1 MKINH
6 QCASWKYTKSGSE
19 IVIIGHQPSS
29 VVLNLLNFFQIYGWF
44 YATLCK
50 TQYRPR
56 TFTPLFQMFSMYI
69 RIVLS
74 ESKILKTQGWD
85 PISIEIVTG
94 LGSLS
99 ISAPLT
105 DRKEFKLHTVHSGTW
120 VQTRPLQL
128 VGWEEEFKFESKL
141 KPLLVI
147 WPAIPK
153 AVPEGNL
160 NSAKLLGHQSKSA
173 FC

>member
-6 QCASWKYTKSGSE
+6 QCASCKCTKLGSE
-19 IVIIGHQPSS
+19 IVIIRHQPSS
-29 VVLNLLNFFQIYGWF
+29 VVLNLLQFFSRSEIYDI
-44 YATLCK
+44 LCR
-50 TQYRPR
+50 TQYRAR
-56 TFTPLFQMFSMYI
+56 KFAPLFQMFSMYI